1 MRKDRKNSS
10 KSHSNLAFLFIFFIG
25 FLLLSYPILGQVM
38 TFFQA
43 QEQIATYE
51 KEVKKLEPEEISKR
65 LELAQAYN
73 ASLISLSD
81 EKGLQDPFTKE
92 EKEAGRAEYA
102 RMLEIHEQIGYIE
115 IPRIHQELPIYAGTA
130 EVVLQK
136 GIGHLEGTSLP
147 VGGENRH
154 TVLTGHRGLPNAR
167 LFTDLDKVKV
177 DDIVLLQ
184 VLDKTFAYQVDQIL
198 TVEPTDIS
206 HISIIPEGD
215 YLTLITC
222 TPYMVNTHRL
232 LVRGVRVPFE
242 EKEIQEKIS
251 EQQESRL
258 HPLIY
263 LSLVLIPVMLILFWI
278 FGSRR
283 KKRDRDEEE

>member
-1 MRKDRKNSS
+1 MRKDRKTSS

>member
-1 MRKDRKNSS
+1 M
-10 KSHSNLAFLFIFFIG
+10 FFIG

-115 IPRIHQELPIYAGTA
+115 IPRIHQELPIYAGIA

>member
-1 MRKDRKNSS
+1 
-10 KSHSNLAFLFIFFIG
+10 
-25 FLLLSYPILGQVM
+25 M

-43 QEQIATYE
+43 QEQIETYE
-51 KEVKKLEPEEISKR
+51 KEVSKLEPEEISKR

-73 ASLISLSD
+73 ASLISLSN
-81 EKGLQDPFTKE
+81 EGALQDPFTKE

-263 LSLVLIPVMLILFWI
+263 LSLVLIPVIFILFWI

-283 KKRDRDEEE
+283 KKRDKDEEE

>member
-1 MRKDRKNSS
+1 M
-10 KSHSNLAFLFIFFIG
+10 FFIG

-51 KEVKKLEPEEISKR
+51 KEVTKLEPEEISKR

-258 HPLIY
+258 PPLIY

-283 KKRDRDEEE
+283 KKRDKDEEE

>member
-115 IPRIHQELPIYAGTA
+115 IPRIQQELPIYAGTA

-136 GIGHLEGTSLP
+136 GVGHLEGTSLP

-242 EKEIQEKIS
+242 EKEIQKKIT
-251 EQQESRL
+251 EQQESSL
-258 HPLIY
+258 HPLFY
-263 LSLVLIPVMLILFWI
+263 LSFVIIPVLLILFWI
-278 FGSRR
+278 LGSRR
-283 KKRDRDEEE
+283 KKRVKDEKE

>member
-1 MRKDRKNSS
+1 MRKDRKNSR
-10 KSHSNLAFLFIFFIG
+10 KSQSNLAFLFIFFIG
-25 FLLLSYPILGQVM
+25 FLLLAYPILGQVM

-43 QEQIATYE
+43 QEQIETYE
-51 KEVKKLEPEEISKR
+51 KEVSKLEPEEISKR

-73 ASLISLSD
+73 ASLISLSN
-81 EKGLQDPFTKE
+81 EGALQDPFTKE